1 MWLKRTP
8 KWAVLAALAVA
19 ALISFSC
26 SPIQSGSVPPGS
38 DDLSYLMNSDPA
50 KVDTTGLPVTPVE
63 ALHLTGS
70 PPDVDIGS
78 YRLVV
83 DGLVDSPVS
92 LTYDQVKTYPA
103 VTEVVLLICPGFFVD
118 NAAWTGVPVSALLDE
133 ARIKSEASSMV
144 FHASGAYQQTLTR
157 EEVQAPGV
165 FLAYAVDGQTL
176 PKEHGYPLRLVVKGK
191 YGSTWVKWVERIEV
205 I

>member
-8 KWAVLAALAVA
+8 KWALLVMLVAVGLMA
-19 ALISFSC
+19 FSC
-26 SPIQSGSVPPGS
+26 SPIQSGSLPPAS
-38 DDLSYLMNSDPA
+38 DDLSYLVNSDPA
-50 KVDTTGLPVTPVE
+50 KVDNTGLPVTPVE

-70 PPDVDIGS
+70 PSDVDISS
-78 YRLVV
+78 YRLAV
-83 DGLVDSPVS
+83 DGRVDSPLS
-92 LTYDQVKTYPA
+92 LTYEEVKSYPA

-118 NAAWTGVPVSALLDE
+118 NGEWTGVPVSTLLDE
-133 ARIKSEASSMV
+133 AGIKSEASSIV

-176 PKEHGYPLRLVVKGK
+176 
-191 YGSTWVKWVERIEV
+191 
-205 I
+205 